1 MKKMLKRAAIPCGI
15 YWAILGMQYFLL
27 SILTESWMILGIL
40 LIITTRLTLWA
51 SPFILSTI
59 VWIAGSWHPKCQIK
73 HIGLT
78 NVVVLAV
85 NCLSFVG
92 CYLLTGGWY

>member
-15 YWAILGMQYFLL
+15 YWAVLAMQYFIL
-27 SILTESWMILGIL
+27 SILTESWMILGVL

-51 SPFILSTI
+51 SPFILSLI
-59 VWIAGSWHPKCQIK
+59 VWIAGLWHPKCQIK